1 MIKLTLLVIG
11 SLIVAAMTG
20 YAVYLLI
27 KLQQQ
32 KKAFKSARMARVVR
46 LKESIEIISKAM
58 QSGDCDLSEGV
69 LRLKMLLA
77 PLGVDFSCYPAMSRL
92 YAVVM
97 DMPTHD
103 AYKALKRQE
112 RMRLDLTRMKTE
124 GTEQEGIQKEL
135 VQLLQDIEKIKE

>member
-1 MIKLTLLVIG
+1 MIKLILLVIG
-11 SLIVAAMTG
+11 SLIVVAMAG

-32 KKAFKSARMARVVR
+32 KKAFKAARIARVER

-58 QSGDCDLSEGV
+58 QSGDCELSEGV
-69 LRLKMLLA
+69 LRLYMLLQ
-77 PLGVDFSCYPAMSRL
+77 PLGLNLNRYPAMSRL

-112 RMRLDLTRMKTE
+112 RMRLDLTRMKSE
-124 GTEQEGIQKEL
+124 SAEQQGIQQEL
-135 VQLLQDIEKIKE
+135 VTLLQDIVKIKE